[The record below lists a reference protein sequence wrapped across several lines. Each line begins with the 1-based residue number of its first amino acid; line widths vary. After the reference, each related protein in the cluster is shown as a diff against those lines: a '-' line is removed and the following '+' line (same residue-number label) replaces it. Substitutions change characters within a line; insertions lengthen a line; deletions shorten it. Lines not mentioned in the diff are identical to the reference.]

1 MTSQEHAQ
9 VEPTSIQVLGID
21 PAPKKAA
28 AIWSD
33 SGVER
38 RPPHELR
45 DFLEYQLASSP
56 GVLVAWDSPLTFDPA
71 RGFSDR
77 PIDKA
82 VRSWVK
88 HRVKEGQIEKG
99 AVSVRPFSGCPH
111 WALSCYVLGL
121 PFGPKPKGLQVASS
135 KFQRP
140 VPGTGL
146 VIETH
151 PAVALAMQWVEMG
164 VAEPLPTYKGSKSLK
179 GSANRIAERLGF
191 PAEAGEDDDTLDA
204 FVAWRLARDFV
215 NGRAVFVGE
224 PQQGGYLLQEGPSA
238 AEILGQL

>member
-33 SGVER
+33 SGVEK

-140 VPGTGL
+140 VPGNGFCHRNPSSGCTRDAVGRDGGRR
-146 VIETH
+146 
-151 PAVALAMQWVEMG
+151 AVADVQGQQVSEG
-164 VAEPLPTYKGSKSLK
+164 KCEPHRREIGLPSGSGRGRRHSRRFRCMEACSRLRQRQSGFRRGASARWISSTGRSL
-179 GSANRIAERLGF
+179 
-191 PAEAGEDDDTLDA
+191 
-204 FVAWRLARDFV
+204 
-215 NGRAVFVGE
+215 
-224 PQQGGYLLQEGPSA
+224 GG
-238 AEILGQL
+238 